1 MKLAGLHPDEQRR
14 LQSLRSSGLLN
25 SGKEERFDRLT
36 RLARSLYNLPVASIS
51 LVGEDLLHIKSCAGL
66 DVDTVPRDISFC
78 AHTILQTDPLIVND
92 MQQDERFHDNPLVIE
107 APFIR
112 FYAGYPVQL
121 PDGATVG
128 SFCLMDHQPRSFSA
142 HEMQILSDLAAIV
155 EDEFKVLDAATSDEL
170 TGLFNRRGFLTLAEY
185 ALLTAQ
191 RRHEPVSLAFV
202 DLDRFKHINDTWG
215 HEEGDRALIAIAD
228 LMKAA
233 FRESDIL
240 ARQGG
245 DEFIILF
252 ANTSRHDAATAMETL
267 SHNVA
272 RFNQQAANP
281 WQLAFSWG
289 CIEYDPA
296 SHPSLNALVAT
307 ADRLMYQAKQKQG
320 RERR

>member
-36 RLARSLYNLPVASIS
+36 RLARSLYNLLRWRPSVWWGKISCISSPV
-51 LVGEDLLHIKSCAGL
+51 LGL

-191 RRHEPVSLAFV
+191 RRHEPAEPGVCRPRSL
-202 DLDRFKHINDTWG
+202 
-215 HEEGDRALIAIAD
+215 
-228 LMKAA
+228 
-233 FRESDIL
+233 
-240 ARQGG
+240 
-245 DEFIILF
+245 
-252 ANTSRHDAATAMETL
+252 
-267 SHNVA
+267 
-272 RFNQQAANP
+272 QAH
-281 WQLAFSWG
+281 Q
-289 CIEYDPA
+289 
-296 SHPSLNALVAT
+296 
-307 ADRLMYQAKQKQG
+307 
-320 RERR
+320 